1 MFSGEQTFSLEVYK
15 ASFVYQ
21 FFKNILFHQHKL
33 LILQTYS

>member
-21 FFKNILFHQHKL
+21 FLRNILFQHKF